1 MKNFFPALFPVILV
15 LLIIGAY
22 HASNRDF
29 ATALRPCSI
38 ERGSTLSGQKI
49 LLVPLDSRPPCSDF
63 VTKAAAIVGDDVVM
77 PPSDIMDYYSKP
89 SETEKIKS
97 WANDNISSC
106 DVAIISIDQILYGGL
121 LASRELEKSSADI
134 AGVVDFLTELHRK
147 YPEKPLYIFTILP
160 RFAPPDSIDTSSDR
174 KNLMQYSRLV
184 DKTEQ
189 SLNPDDEDI
198 AKLNDLRQTIPP
210 KILSR
215 YESLFTFHEALTKH
229 LIELAEN
236 GTVTQLVIG
245 LDDGEK
251 YGMPNRERRNL
262 ENYIGQA
269 KNKSSVFMMHG
280 ADEIALSIVAEMEAK
295 RCSYTPSIFIDYNDE
310 STAARIM
317 PYMATTNE
325 ANAIEKINFIHGARV
340 ASRGDADFTLFIS
353 ANDYESD
360 TMNTRRAN
368 ATRIKNLLDAGKS
381 IALVDLAV
389 HFREEETLL
398 PLLIDEDAPIHRL
411 AAYAGWNTASNSIGT
426 ALAEAVLFDIAK
438 KRAATTN
445 ELIGASDKQ
454 LLFLDERFIED
465 CYYLKSTIDTINF
478 SLRKEGY
485 YDVNDLDLDH
495 NTHWA
500 NDMLSKA
507 LKRRIDFLTSSRAYN
522 MPMICTTPSGETLKF
537 TVKNL
542 KADAYFPWPRT
553 FEIRLTTKHDLM
565 TE

>member
-1 MKNFFPALFPVILV
+1 MSEKRTDELEDALGKTHAADFRDYLSENKDS
-15 LLIIGAY
+15 LLSLQNSFSMYIKDIIHRSHLTQQTVFLMA
-22 HASNRDF
+22 DI
-29 ATALRPCSI
+29 P
-38 ERGSTLSGQKI
+38 ERYGYKLLSGEKRTRRRDII
-49 LLVPLDSRPPCSDF
+49 LRICYAAQLTLD
-63 VTKAAAIVGDDVVM
+63 
-77 PPSDIMDYYSKP
+77 
-89 SETEKIKS
+89 ET
-97 WANDNISSC
+97 
-106 DVAIISIDQILYGGL
+106 Q
-121 LASRELEKSSADI
+121 R
-134 AGVVDFLTELHRK
+134 
-147 YPEKPLYIFTILP
+147 
-160 RFAPPDSIDTSSDR
+160 
-174 KNLMQYSRLV
+174 
-184 DKTEQ
+184 
-189 SLNPDDEDI
+189 
-198 AKLNDLRQTIPP
+198 
-210 KILSR
+210 
-215 YESLFTFHEALTKH
+215 AL
-229 LIELAEN
+229 
-236 GTVTQLVIG
+236 
-245 LDDGEK
+245 EK

-295 RCSYTPSIFIDYNDE
+295 RSSYTPSIFIDYNDE

-325 ANAIEKINFIHGARV
+325 ANAVEKINFIYGVRV
-340 ASRGDADFTLFIS
+340 ASRDDADFTLSIS